1 MSLDSGATSLDDF
14 TTFSDDSGVAEEA
27 GASELEDL
35 TSAELDTG
43 AEFEDELSGESAELD
58 SACSE
63 ELSGVDASAPESP
76 PHATRA
82 AAENAHKKTRA

>member
-1 MSLDSGATSLDDF
+1 MSLDS
-14 TTFSDDSGVAEEA
+14 

-35 TSAELDTG
+35 TSAELDFSSAELDTG
-43 AEFEDELSGESAELD
+43 AEFEDELSGDGTELD

-63 ELSGVDASAPESP
+63 ELSVAGASAPESP

-82 AAENAHKKTRA
+82 AAESTHKKTRA